1 MVAWFAMH
9 HAVNYILAFTD
20 VSSAARSP
28 NLSFSY
34 GPLNGTVREAGMLKL
49 SHL

>member
-1 MVAWFAMH
+1 MVAWFDMH

-34 GPLNGTVREAGMLKL
+34 GRGEASDDGHRGL
-49 SHL
+49 